1 MKNVASAVPF
11 LERLLKPRKGR
22 LSINHIS
29 LRIDPTPPPIVTLS
43 KPEGRVET
51 FGGQARRVGLQKLR
65 NALRSGGSKLHM
77 AQPLPGAN
85 LHLFVTDKTV
95 LTPRRDILKDNLD
108 PTGADAPVVFAG

>member
-1 MKNVASAVPF
+1 M
-11 LERLLKPRKGR
+11 RL
-22 LSINHIS
+22 
-29 LRIDPTPPPIVTLS
+29 PPMVTLS
-43 KPEGRVET
+43 EFAAGCAGKRVET